1 MAWIQFESE
10 ISLIV
15 AGEEAF
21 SPEPSSEEDRLKKIF
36 GSLNVERDG
45 SGNPWVSSLYHDAI
59 FKSWSVHVL
68 IFFVEVP
75 I

>member
-21 SPEPSSEEDRLKKIF
+21 SPEPSSEEDSLKKIF

-45 SGNPWVSSLYHDAI
+45 SGTSMGSPCTTMQSSNHDL
-59 FKSWSVHVL
+59 FMFWYFL
-68 IFFVEVP
+68 
-75 I
+75 